1 MLRHS
6 SNYPSF
12 INSRHPDTPAYNP
25 RDTIG
30 GQLFQWCSVDEARR
44 EEEEEEDSIFYSRYR
59 GDKSNKIN
67 QTPWRKTIGEK
78 EQICFVYIEAFI
90 DRPIYM
96 HDLYAL
102 YARSLSKCS
111 IWRELDSIIRELHH
125 YFSST
130 FLFDN
135 HWVEGHKEHTFK
147 PVVFLFTRLK
157 LFSQPPNEKRKRLVS
172 QWRSCLKAGLAEFE
186 SRRLPLSRSSCL
198 LPISPDFNVTVI
210 DLPVPFAVH
219 SLITRR

>member
-1 MLRHS
+1 MAKSADFARNYARKIYFVNVPQNIPRGNIPRGRELCYIYIFLEHGMLRHS

-130 FLFDN
+130 FLPASMISACCRDKL
-135 HWVEGHKEHTFK
+135 WEKVGKSEGI
-147 PVVFLFTRLK
+147 
-157 LFSQPPNEKRKRLVS
+157 
-172 QWRSCLKAGLAEFE
+172 CL
-186 SRRLPLSRSSCL
+186 
-198 LPISPDFNVTVI
+198 
-210 DLPVPFAVH
+210 
-219 SLITRR
+219 